1 MPCSNTKKCYSPSVT
16 KKHIHVNLPI
26 HRRHGHHT
34 QVSTAAQSSH
44 ENQVAMGQAIKKVN
58 QFDARACCQFIGR
71 AQDTLDG
78 AKSQEEQVQWGRK
91 KLETKKICEV
101 K

>member
-1 MPCSNTKKCYSPSVT
+1 
-16 KKHIHVNLPI
+16 
-26 HRRHGHHT
+26 
-34 QVSTAAQSSH
+34 
-44 ENQVAMGQAIKKVN
+44 MGQAIKKVN
-58 QFDARACCQFIGR
+58 QFDARAYCQFIGR

-78 AKSQEEQVQWGRK
+78 ARSQEEHVQWGRK